1 MYKATVIIKTRK
13 DILDPQGKAAE
24 KGAKL
29 LGFLNVS
36 GTRIGKHVE
45 FFINTNDKK
54 EAEKEVIEYSEKLLS
69 NPIMEDFEYKLEEV
83 ADA

>member
-1 MYKATVIIKTRK
+1 MYKATVIIRTRK

-29 LGFLNVS
+29 LGFTNVS

-45 FFINTNDKK
+45 FFIKTGNK
-54 EAEKEVIEYSEKLLS
+54 EQAEKEVIEYSGKLLS